1 MELRQLRY
9 FLAVADELHFGRAAA
24 RLHISQPPLTVHI
37 QRLEQELGV
46 KLFDRSTRRVVL
58 TQAGELFK
66 GHVENLLE
74 GLDEAVAELQDVR
87 AGRRGRVRVGFVS
100 SANYT
105 LIPFAVR
112 RFRELEPG
120 IELVL
125 HPLTSG
131 EQIENLYEGKLDLG
145 LIRDPELHAGL
156 VFEEL
161 MTEELVA
168 ILPENHGLAQYT
180 SVTPAQLV
188 QEQMILFPYRMMP
201 GFVSRVLA
209 IFKPVGQ
216 IPAVAQR
223 AVHQETV
230 MGLVA
235 AGVGISILPQSIS
248 GFHAGTVITR
258 PISTA
263 PRTSLMIVR
272 PAPAPTPAVQ
282 AFLECLHDVVRR
294 QSSIP

>member
-9 FLAVADELHFGRAAA
+9 FLAVAEELHFGRAAA

-37 QRLEQELGV
+37 QRLEQELGT

-66 GHVENLLE
+66 GHVEHLLE
-74 GLDEAVAELQDVR
+74 GLDEAVAELQEVR
-87 AGRRGRVRVGFVS
+87 AGRRGTVRVGFVS

-125 HPLTSG
+125 RPLTSG

-145 LIRDPELHAGL
+145 LIRDPELHPGL
-156 VFEEL
+156 AFEEL

-168 ILPENHGLAQYT
+168 VLPENHALAQCA

-188 QEQMILFPYRMMP
+188 QEQMVLFPYQMMP
-201 GFVSRVLA
+201 GYVSRVLE

-235 AGVGISILPQSIS
+235 AGVGVSILPESIS
-248 GFHAGTVITR
+248 GFHTGTVVTR

-263 PRTSLMIVR
+263 PRTSLVIVK
-272 PAPAPTPAVQ
+272 PASTPTPASE
-282 AFLECLHDVVRR
+282 AFLECLHDVVQRLSLV
-294 QSSIP
+294 Q

>member
-9 FLAVADELHFGRAAA
+9 FLAVAEELHFGRAAT

-37 QRLEQELGV
+37 QRLEHELGV

-58 TQAGELFK
+58 TQAGELFR
-66 GHVENLLE
+66 GHVEHLLE
-74 GLDEAVAELQDVR
+74 GLDEAVAELQEVR

-120 IELVL
+120 IDLL
-125 HPLTSG
+125 LRPLTSG

-168 ILPENHGLAQYT
+168 VLPENHALAQSA

-188 QEQMILFPYRMMP
+188 QEQMILFPYQMMP
-201 GFVSRVLA
+201 GFVSRVLE
-209 IFKPVGQ
+209 IFKPLGQ
-216 IPAVAQR
+216 IPAVVQR

-235 AGVGISILPQSIS
+235 AEVGVSILPESIS

-263 PRTSLMIVR
+263 PRTSLMVVK
-272 PAPAPTPAVQ
+272 PASGAAPATE
-282 AFLECLHDVVRR
+282 AFLECLHDVVR
-294 QSSIP
+294 S

>member
-1 MELRQLRY
+1 MELRQMRY
-9 FLAVADELHFGRAAA
+9 FLAVAEELHFGRAAA

-58 TQAGELFK
+58 TQAGELFQ
-66 GHVENLLE
+66 GHVEHLLE
-74 GLDEAVAELQDVR
+74 GLDEAVAELQEVR

-125 HPLTSG
+125 RPLTSG
-131 EQIENLYEGKLDLG
+131 EQIENLYEGKLHLG

-156 VFEEL
+156 VFDEL

-168 ILPENHGLAQYT
+168 VLPENHALARCAA
-180 SVTPAQLV
+180 VTPAQLV
-188 QEQMILFPYRMMP
+188 QEQMILFPYQMMP
-201 GFVSRVLA
+201 GFVSRVLE
-209 IFKPVGQ
+209 IFKPIGQ

-235 AGVGISILPQSIS
+235 AGVGVSVLPESIS
-248 GFHAGTVITR
+248 GFNAGTVVTR

-263 PRTSLMIVR
+263 PHTSLMIVK
-272 PAPAPTPAVQ
+272 PASALTSASE
-282 AFLECLHDVVRR
+282 AFLDCLRDVAQHRSR
-294 QSSIP
+294 DR